1 MTTQEL
7 QYPTQAE
14 QQFPYSVKVEQTA
27 RGARVSVHCYN
38 NHIDLVAREA
48 IETYLKVR
56 RQLVEVGCKL
66 APEE

>member
-1 MTTQEL
+1 MAQEL
-7 QYPTQAE
+7 QYPPTPE
-14 QQFPYSVKVEQTA
+14 QLFPYSVKVEQMA
-27 RGARVSVHCYN
+27 KGARVSVHCYN

-56 RQLVEVGCKL
+56 RQLIELGCKV